1 MEILQKLIGQ
11 GNDYTTACLLDYP
24 YFKDNYKLIA
34 IDLSKQQ
41 TLDDS
46 PKATEQHNFTGNLD
60 WAEGA
65 WMVFVLKEVKKD
77 ILDFSQRT
85 VRVLWMCYVNVI
97 SIRG

>member
-11 GNDYTTACLLDYP
+11 GNDYRTACLLDYP
-24 YFKDNYKLIA
+24 YFKENYKLIA

-46 PKATEQHNFTGNLD
+46 PRAPEQLNFTGNLD

-77 ILDFSQRT
+77 IFDFSQR
-85 VRVLWMCYVNVI
+85 L
-97 SIRG
+97 